1 MEFWGK
7 LIKNWVFSS
16 HPCFGNDQD
25 NTYVSSSFQ
34 FYISIL
40 LKEVKADYFLVF
52 KSEKERK
59 RRGIGGEGGRQ
70 KKVRAAAGGA
80 AAAAPASSRLQPPLL
95 RTNPKLP
102 QPLPLQALSPFPI
115 FLNLSKA
122 QKRAKIVLCTQQSV
136 FMFGSV

>member
-1 MEFWGK
+1 MCHHLFNSTSVFYLKK
-7 LIKNWVFSS
+7 LRLIISWFS
-16 HPCFGNDQD
+16 NQ
-25 NTYVSSSFQ
+25 
-34 FYISIL
+34 
-40 LKEVKADYFLVF
+40 KK
-52 KSEKERK
+52 KERE
-59 RRGIGGEGGRQ
+59 GVLGEKGGRQ